1 MSNVFAIIIIPMN
14 KTKFKEF
21 HVLTLISLVE
31 ESGKSS
37 LIVHSCCHFTL

>member
-1 MSNVFAIIIIPMN
+1 MSNVFAIIKIPMN

-31 ESGKSS
+31 EGGKSS
-37 LIVHSCCHFTL
+37 LIIHSCCPLTL